1 MWKYLKEKWFE
12 WTRPNYYN
20 GKNYLAFESCPF
32 YVKGTKDHNG
42 IDQLERIWFKI
53 FGKYLVTRTTNCT
66 GYSPAML
73 EAIRKAGFHKVDKFS
88 AVREISKEPRYS
100 SVRLDDNTFLRK
112 EVMKGNVQATDYP
125 EIMYNTR
132 TKKWY
137 CIRGRATMGF
147 GIGDWLFDIDHEQ
160 DDDFF
165 WNLPS
170 AVAKYMEKI
179 QWIYKNNLFFHEGD
193 FSDLKEL
200 IDGGIKMIIPY
211 NLRGRKIIETEEE
224 AVEAV
229 MNFAKYID

>member
-20 GKNYLAFESCPF
+20 GKNYVAFEKTPF

-42 IDQLERIWFKI
+42 IDQLERVWFKI

-66 GYSPAML
+66 GYSPAMI

-88 AVREISKEPRYS
+88 AIREIPNSPNS

-132 TKKWY
+132 TERWY
-137 CIRGRATMGF
+137 CIRTKATMGF
-147 GIGDWLFDIDHEQ
+147 GIGDWLFDLENEQ
-160 DDDFF
+160 NEDF
-165 WNLPS
+165 WWKIEP
-170 AVAKYMEKI
+170 AVAKYMDRI
-179 QWIYKNNLFFHEGD
+179 QWTYKNNLFFKGNFD
-193 FSDLKEL
+193 DLRDLLE
-200 IDGGIKMIIPY
+200 GGIKMVIPY

-224 AVEAV
+224 AIEAV
-229 MNFAKYID
+229 RNFAKYME

>member
-20 GKNYLAFESCPF
+20 GKNYVAFEKTPF

-42 IDQLERIWFKI
+42 IDQLERVWFKI

-66 GYSPAML
+66 GYSPAMI

-88 AVREISKEPRYS
+88 AIREIPNNPNS

-132 TKKWY
+132 TERWY
-137 CIRGRATMGF
+137 CIRTKATMGF
-147 GIGDWLFDIDHEQ
+147 GIGDWLFDLENEQ
-160 DDDFF
+160 NEDF
-165 WNLPS
+165 WWKIEP
-170 AVAKYMEKI
+170 AVAKYMDRI
-179 QWIYKNNLFFHEGD
+179 QWTYKNNLFFKGNFD
-193 FSDLKEL
+193 DLRDLLE
-200 IDGGIKMIIPY
+200 GGIKMVIPY

-224 AVEAV
+224 AIEAV
-229 MNFAKYID
+229 RNFAKYMD

>member
-20 GKNYLAFESCPF
+20 GKNYVVFEKTPF

-42 IDQLERIWFKI
+42 IDQLERVWFKI

-66 GYSPAML
+66 GYSPAMI

-88 AVREISKEPRYS
+88 AIREIPNSPTS

-132 TKKWY
+132 TERWY
-137 CIRGRATMGF
+137 CIRTKATMGF
-147 GIGDWLFDIDHEQ
+147 GIGDWLFDLENEQ
-160 DDDFF
+160 NEDF
-165 WNLPS
+165 WWKIEP
-170 AVAKYMEKI
+170 AVAKYMDRI
-179 QWIYKNNLFFHEGD
+179 QWTYKNNLFFKGNFD
-193 FSDLKEL
+193 DLRDLLE
-200 IDGGIKMIIPY
+200 GGIKMVIPY

-224 AVEAV
+224 AIEAV
-229 MNFAKYID
+229 RNFAKYMD